1 MIFIATNNMHLRK
14 ASKISYF
21 VRYWISDLEKRSTG
35 EETQKLQELEV
46 QDVITLVKY
55 FDL

>member
-1 MIFIATNNMHLRK
+1 MVFIATNNMRLCR
-14 ASKISYF
+14 ASETSYF
-21 VRYWISDLEKRSTG
+21 VRYWISDLEKRST
-35 EETQKLQELEV
+35 ETQKLQELEV